1 MSGSQHIQMP
11 NEAAA
16 LPVGSPLDGGVRRR
30 VCLTSWRWCADSGG
44 YMAPCGWTLQ
54 KHGAAW
60 VARIDGTEVLRDM
73 FLCNV
78 MMELCG

>member
-1 MSGSQHIQMP
+1 
-11 NEAAA
+11 
-16 LPVGSPLDGGVRRR
+16 
-30 VCLTSWRWCADSGG
+30 
-44 YMAPCGWTLQ
+44 MAPCGWTLQ